1 MKTTRNEA
9 VAQGASAWYEQQ
21 EHEQIMKDLDS
32 VQGCMTE
39 CSCGYGHGSH
49 WTVKKLELTKLR
61 KIMFRNNKSEILH
74 MINRYGQAAAP
85 ERFTYG
91 CDACHKTPTTDNILP
106 DEIQRQIALRNDTDE
121 MEAFLSYQG
130 FCPIGQDVILDR
142 NNHDEIMRYI
152 SRYGFALNQ
161 QRRLKARSNRDE
173 MCLHILKHGLAAEL
187 LDEMFDNI
195 EHGGDLSEYYDF
207 IKLRELPIPH
217 QSRMLKVVK
226 TPEFRAYVSRYGLW
240 ENVHDD
246 LVKYRSEDDLAY
258 YLTLHN
264 YLKSSAEKT
273 LARDKS
279 HSLKMLYISRYPFA
293 LNSFFGELL
302 SCDNLDYEAI
312 SACIPKLDFQKG
324 VRLIFCSY
332 DNKTEDEDIKLI
344 RFGNTEDIMARIK
357 ENKLTLKAL
366 VYLFY
371 RDNPKELKTY
381 MQEWGK
387 PRKPQRSDSSCG
399 SFNYDIGEDAI
410 SSREYTTYL

>member
-9 VAQGASAWYEQQ
+9 VAQGAAAWCEQQ

-332 DNKTEDEDIKLI
+332 DNKTEDEDIKLM
-344 RFGNTEDIMARIK
+344 RFGNTEDVTARIK